1 MNWDEGAALDPLG
14 EVEQA
19 MLDRLKLVEGP
30 RGCRW
35 IDDDAKYCNK
45 PLAKLPSRRPY
56 CEDHLRRSLT
66 EAGWQ
71 RVLKIAGR
79 VPED

>member
-1 MNWDEGAALDPLG
+1 MNWDDEAEIGPLG

-30 RGCRW
+30 RGCHW
-35 IDDDAKYCNK
+35 IDDDDQHCNE
-45 PLAKLPSRRPY
+45 PLARLPSRSPY
-56 CEDHLRRSLT
+56 CEKHLRRSLT

-79 VPED
+79 VPD